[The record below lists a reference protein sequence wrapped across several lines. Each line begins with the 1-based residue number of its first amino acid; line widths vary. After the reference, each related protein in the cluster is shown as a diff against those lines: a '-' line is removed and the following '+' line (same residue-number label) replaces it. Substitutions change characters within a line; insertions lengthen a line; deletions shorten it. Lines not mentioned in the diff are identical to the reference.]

1 MALRSLTNPL
11 PSLFTIGPA
20 DRDHEAGVRC
30 AITVL
35 VPLLTLLAIDRID
48 LSIFACFGAFTAI
61 YGRNLDHAA
70 RFQMQAR
77 AGGLMLAVLLLA
89 TLAGRVGISEA
100 QNPWLLVAC
109 TTAVAGVASV
119 IAAHW
124 RLRPSGSLF
133 QIFAFA
139 AVASIPVQPAWW
151 EAMATS
157 CATVGFALAVGLVSR
172 VLRSHRTP
180 LYWPRTEALS
190 EDHRKI
196 ILGEGVWY
204 LVAAGAA
211 GTVATALGAA
221 LGISHNYWAM
231 VAAVVPLVGH
241 STRYRVSR
249 GLQRVI
255 GTFLGLLVLA
265 AVLALEPAL
274 WVLVLLIAALQFTAE
289 MFIARQYMIAQA
301 VVTPLALLATV
312 LATSAHTGALPT
324 GAEATALMYD
334 RAMETVI
341 GSGIG
346 VMCVLFPWAWRRYV
360 KRTAEPERSVGPSVR
375 G

>member
-1 MALRSLTNPL
+1 MALRSFTNPL

-20 DRDHEAGVRC
+20 YRDHEVAVRC
-30 AITVL
+30 GVTVV
-35 VPLLTLLAIDRID
+35 VPLLTLLLLGRID

-70 RFQMQAR
+70 RLQMQVR
-77 AGGLMLAVLLLA
+77 AGGLMLAVMLLA
-89 TLAGRVGISEA
+89 TLAGRLGVSEA
-100 QNPWLLVAC
+100 QNPWLLVLC
-109 TTAVAGVASV
+109 TTVVAGVASV

-139 AVASIPVQPAWW
+139 AVASIPVQPALW
-151 EAMATS
+151 EAMTTAG
-157 CATVGFALAVGLVSR
+157 ATVTFALAVGLVSR
-172 VLRSHRTP
+172 VRRSHRTP
-180 LYWPRTEALS
+180 LYWPRGEALP

-196 ILGEGVWY
+196 IVGEGVWY

-211 GTVATALGAA
+211 GTAATALGPV

-241 STRYRVSR
+241 STRYRVNR

-255 GTFLGLLVLA
+255 GTFLGLAVLA
-265 AVLALEPAL
+265 AVLLLQPPL
-274 WVLVLLIAALQFTAE
+274 WALVLIIAVLQFSAE
-289 MFIARQYMIAQA
+289 MLIARQYMLAQA

-312 LATSAHTGALPT
+312 LATSAHTGALPS
-324 GAEATALMYD
+324 GAESSALMYD
-334 RAMETVI
+334 RAVETVI
-341 GSGIG
+341 GSIIG
-346 VMCVLFPWAWRRYV
+346 VICVLFPWVWRRYI
-360 KRTAEPERSVGPSVR
+360 KHTSDPTRSVGPETPA
-375 G
+375 